1 MVEGVEFAAFVIC
14 GILLWSEPGVG
25 NTPGLPSRTDEYRS
39 S

>member
-25 NTPGLPSRTDEYRS
+25 KYTRLTQQNR
-39 S
+39 